1 MGCGNSSPVT
11 PDLVPSGTKDYT
23 VNIFKKRTMA
33 GLQHHAEDLIMPKDN
48 QKMKHEILGT
58 CNSDSVSNIDI
69 IVMDWKKYVQPL
81 TLKDSQNNFVWLQEG
96 YNVL

>member
-11 PDLVPSGTKDYT
+11 PDTVPSGPRYST
-23 VNIFKKRTMA
+23 VDICKKRTQA
-33 GLQHHAEDLIMPKDN
+33 GLQQHAEDLTMPKDN

-69 IVMDWKKYVQPL
+69 NVMD
-81 TLKDSQNNFVWLQEG
+81 
-96 YNVL
+96 

>member
-11 PDLVPSGTKDYT
+11 PGMVPSGPRESTAD
-23 VNIFKKRTMA
+23 IFKKRTKA
-33 GLQHHAEDLIMPKDN
+33 GLQHHAEDLSMPKDN

-69 IVMDWKKYVQPL
+69 SMMD
-81 TLKDSQNNFVWLQEG
+81 TG
-96 YNVL
+96 